1 MESPT
6 ESQQERQ
13 PDSSGSGSPP
23 IIPVVPIKGAPQ
35 PAEVTA
41 VIMDPASK
49 QQARN
54 TPPTTT
60 SEQDRKT
67 AGQRNVNII
76 WELTQAFIAIGIT
89 AAEIYVSIMG
99 KPSPSIDNAFT
110 LIVAIYFVRMNH
122 TKVGGVGGTD
132 SR

>member
-6 ESQQERQ
+6 ESPLPRPQ
-13 PDSSGSGSPP
+13 DSSASPANL
-23 IIPVVPIKGAPQ
+23 KSDT
-35 PAEVTA
+35 TA
-41 VIMDPASK
+41 
-49 QQARN
+49 
-54 TPPTTT
+54 
-60 SEQDRKT
+60 EQDRKT

-122 TKVGGVGGTD
+122 TKVGGIGGTD

>member
-6 ESQQERQ
+6 ESLLPRP
-13 PDSSGSGSPP
+13 PDSSGSHGSLR
-23 IIPVVPIKGAPQ
+23 ADT
-35 PAEVTA
+35 TA
-41 VIMDPASK
+41 
-49 QQARN
+49 
-54 TPPTTT
+54 
-60 SEQDRKT
+60 EQDRKT

-89 AAEIYVSIMG
+89 AAEIYVSITG

-122 TKVGGVGGTD
+122 TKQGGIGGSESRD

>member
-6 ESQQERQ
+6 ESPPQ
-13 PDSSGSGSPP
+13 PPRESSGSGSLR
-23 IIPVVPIKGAPQ
+23 ADT
-35 PAEVTA
+35 TA
-41 VIMDPASK
+41 
-49 QQARN
+49 
-54 TPPTTT
+54 
-60 SEQDRKT
+60 EQDRKT

-76 WELTQAFIAIGIT
+76 WELTQALIAVGIT

-122 TKVGGVGGTD
+122 TKTGGVGGTD